1 MIWTVLTSVIQDI
14 ADYDTLEQNKRQ
26 RSHGRRCMAATRMQ
40 GGGAGGEHDDYWWV
54 HTHDNQWK
62 GTVSDLSLRPIDEPA
77 PTEQGAQLAM
87 F

>member
-1 MIWTVLTSVIQDI
+1 MKNTWKPGDHARLTFSGHMV
-14 ADYDTLEQNKRQ
+14 TLVKKMPF
-26 RSHGRRCMAATRMQ
+26 GK
-40 GGGAGGEHDDYWWV
+40 HDDYWWV